1 MRCRSTCIPCEAQC
15 TAEEILQLS
24 SSGSYRCPITNIN
37 NQSCMHFRHLICTDR
52 SSSPKDMTRSSPLGS
67 TNCSSMVFPTMVPS
81 SVGESNGLSDP
92 TISKLD
98 TSDLSQGE
106 NSSSD
111 QSKQPP
117 TSRLKDFRQ
126 NVSYQ
131 DVSEET
137 FDLLCSAWRKGT
149 LVKLV

>member
-1 MRCRSTCIPCEAQC
+1 
-15 TAEEILQLS
+15 
-24 SSGSYRCPITNIN
+24 
-37 NQSCMHFRHLICTDR
+37 
-52 SSSPKDMTRSSPLGS
+52 
-67 TNCSSMVFPTMVPS
+67 MVFPTMVPS

>member
-1 MRCRSTCIPCEAQC
+1 
-15 TAEEILQLS
+15 
-24 SSGSYRCPITNIN
+24 
-37 NQSCMHFRHLICTDR
+37 
-52 SSSPKDMTRSSPLGS
+52 
-67 TNCSSMVFPTMVPS
+67 MVLPTMVPS

-117 TSRLKDFRQ
+117 TSRWKISGKMSAIKMFQKRFLTSSAQHGEKEQKRVAQQPEIIGQVGVVDGK
-126 NVSYQ
+126 SIPW
-131 DVSEET
+131 SELQCCVHKQGWPISIET
-137 FDLLCSAWRKGT
+137 YSRMNGAKRHVFQEACSARP
-149 LVKLV
+149 LLLL